1 MASFKTNPLFF
12 TSLIVLGALT
22 AGQAWLVY
30 DQRGKLSKLTREV
43 AQKKQSLDAFA
54 SQNPFPSQANLES
67 VEKDLAQARVASDD
81 IRSVLSARSEVA
93 NQIAAA
99 VVPASSTDAYFDIA
113 GFVERIRT
121 AAKEGSIRLDDKNR
135 LGFTTYANTGPDRE
149 LIAPVFRQRQHI
161 EFLLDALIK
170 SAPVEILAV
179 QRERPYTADQIRQ
192 IEQAIRDGLPAPTFG
207 APNENNVDYFVID
220 SRTTSRVPNFVN
232 ASSYRLSFRGNT
244 LALRAFLNEL
254 ALFQLPVVVR
264 SVEVAPAVVGPAA
277 TAAAP
282 VAAQTTLASI
292 FGTPAAA
299 GATAAA
305 KAAEK
310 PLVDQNDSRFTVT
323 VEFVSLVDKNAAAET
338 ANP

>member
-54 SQNPFPSQANLES
+54 SQDPFPSQANLDAL
-67 VEKDLAQARVASDD
+67 EKDLAQARVASDD
-81 IRSVLSARSEVA
+81 IRSVLSARGEVA

-99 VVPASSTDAYFDIA
+99 PVPASSTDAYFDIA
-113 GFVERIRT
+113 SFVERIRT

-135 LGFTTYANTGPDRE
+135 LGFATYANTGPDRE

-161 EFLLDALIK
+161 EFLLNALIK
-170 SAPVEILAV
+170 SAPVEILTV
-179 QRERPYTADQIRQ
+179 QRERPFTADQLRQ
-192 IEQAIRDGLPAPTFG
+192 IAEALSNGQPAPVFG
-207 APNENNVDYFVID
+207 PANENNVDYFVID
-220 SRTTSRVPNFVN
+220 SRTTARVPNFVN
-232 ASSYRLSFRGNT
+232 ASAYRLSFRGNT
-244 LALRAFLNEL
+244 LALRALLNEL

-264 SVEVAPAVVGPAA
+264 SVEVAPAVVNPAGAPAA
-277 TAAAP
+277 PAP
-282 VAAQTTLASI
+282 AQNTLASI
-292 FGTPAAA
+292 FGTPASA
-299 GATAAA
+299 GAAPV
-305 KAAEK
+305 KAVEK

-323 VEFVSLVDKNAAAET
+323 VEFVSLVDKNAAAEA

>member
-43 AQKKQSLDAFA
+43 SQKKQALDAFG
-54 SQNPFPSQANLES
+54 SQNPFPSQANLDAIEQ
-67 VEKDLAQARVASDD
+67 DLAQARVASDD
-81 IRSVLSARSEVA
+81 IRSVLSSQSEVA
-93 NQIAAA
+93 NRIAAA
-99 VVPASSTDAYFDIA
+99 AVPASSTDAYFDIA

-121 AAKEGSIRLDDKNR
+121 AANEASIRLDEKNR
-135 LGFTTYANTGPDRE
+135 LGFATYANTGPDRE
-149 LIAPVFRQRQHI
+149 LIAPVFSQRQHI

-170 SAPVEILAV
+170 SAPVEILSV
-179 QRERPYTADQIRQ
+179 QRERPYTADQVRQ
-192 IEQAIRDGLPAPTFG
+192 IQEAARNGRPAPVFG
-207 APNENNVDYFVID
+207 PANENNVDYFAID
-220 SRTTSRVPNFVN
+220 SRTTARVPNFVN
-232 ASSYRLSFRGNT
+232 ASAYRISFRGNT
-244 LALRAFLNEL
+244 LALRALLNEL

-264 SVEVAPAVVGPAA
+264 SVEVAPAAA
-277 TAAAP
+277 GAGGATVQAAP
-282 VAAQTTLASI
+282 APATLSSI
-292 FGTPAAA
+292 FGVPAAA
-299 GATAAA
+299 STAAA

-323 VEFVSLVDKNAAAET
+323 VEFVSLVDKNAAAEA

>member
-30 DQRGKLSKLTREV
+30 DQRAKLSKLTREV
-43 AQKKQSLDAFA
+43 AQKEQTLSAFA
-54 SQNPFPSQANLES
+54 SQNPFPSQANLEA

-81 IRSVLSARSEVA
+81 IRSVLSASSEVA
-93 NQIAAA
+93 SEIAAA

-121 AAKEGSIRLDDKNR
+121 AAKEASIRLDDKNR
-135 LGFTTYANTGPDRE
+135 LGFVTYANTGPDRE

-161 EFLLDALIK
+161 EFLLNALIK
-170 SAPVEILAV
+170 SAPVEILNV
-179 QRERPYTADQIRQ
+179 QRERPLTADQVRQ
-192 IEQAIRDGLPAPTFG
+192 IEQAVRDGLPVPTFG
-207 APNENNVDYFVID
+207 PASENNVDYFVID
-220 SRTTSRVPNFVN
+220 SRTTARVPNFVN

-264 SVEVAPAVVGPAA
+264 SVEVATAVAGPAG
-277 TAAAP
+277 TAQTAP
-282 VAAQTTLASI
+282 APATTLAGI
-292 FGTPAAA
+292 FGVPAAA
-299 GATAAA
+299 KDAAA

-323 VEFVSLVDKNAAAET
+323 VEFVALVDKTAAAA